1 MLNKGVIIA
10 IALASLA
17 AGYFVAQSSRPQ
29 VPVIDDSVIFVYP
42 QTRSLA
48 DVSLTDM
55 NGQSITPADFK
66 GDWWVLYFGFT
77 FCPDACPMALA
88 NMKQIKTRLPE
99 NTNIKFGLIS
109 VDPQRDT
116 PERLKEYVTFFHPDF
131 YAATSDVDAIDALTA
146 SVNVVYAIS
155 GDQSK
160 DDYSVDH
167 SNFMVLLNPEG
178 QHAGIISSP
187 HDPEKIAAELT
198 KLAAS

>member
-1 MLNKGVIIA
+1 MLNKGIIIA
-10 IALASLA
+10 IALASMA
-17 AGYFVAQSSRPQ
+17 AGYFVAQSSQPDT
-29 VPVIDDSVIFVYP
+29 PAIDDSVIFVYP
-42 QTRSLA
+42 QTRKLA
-48 DVSLTDM
+48 EVSLTDM
-55 NGQSITPADFK
+55 HGQSITPADFK
-66 GDWWVLYFGFT
+66 DDWWVLYFGFT

-99 NTNIKFGLIS
+99 NANIKFGLIS

-116 PERLKEYVTFFHPDF
+116 PDRLKEYVTFFHPEF

-178 QHAGIISSP
+178 KHAGIISSP

>member
-17 AGYFVAQSSRPQ
+17 AGYFVSQSNRPQ
-29 VPVIDDSVIFVYP
+29 TPLIDDSIIFVYP

-88 NMKQIKTRLPE
+88 NMKQIKNRLPE
-99 NTNIKFGLIS
+99 NVEVKFGLIS

-116 PERLKEYVTFFHPDF
+116 PERLNEYVTFFHPDF
-131 YAATSDVDAIDALTA
+131 YAATGTSEAIDALTA
-146 SVNVVYAIS
+146 SINVVYAIS
-155 GDQSK
+155 GDTSS
-160 DDYSVDH
+160 DDYTVDH

-178 QHAGIISSP
+178 KHAGIISSP
-187 HDPEKIAAELT
+187 HDAEKIAIELS
-198 KLAAS
+198 KLTAN

>member
-1 MLNKGVIIA
+1 
-10 IALASLA
+10 
-17 AGYFVAQSSRPQ
+17 
-29 VPVIDDSVIFVYP
+29 
-42 QTRSLA
+42 
-48 DVSLTDM
+48 M

-116 PERLKEYVTFFHPDF
+116 PDRLKEYVTFFHPDF
-131 YAATSDVDAIDALTA
+131 YAATSNAEAIDALTA

-155 GDQSK
+155 GDQSC
-160 DDYSVDH
+160 
-167 SNFMVLLNPEG
+167 LLYTSPSPRDQRG
-178 QHAGIISSP
+178 SRMPSS
-187 HDPEKIAAELT
+187 A
-198 KLAAS
+198 

>member
-17 AGYFVAQSSRPQ
+17 AGYFVAQSSRPKT
-29 VPVIDDSVIFVYP
+29 PVIDDSVIFVYP

-48 DVSLTDM
+48 AVSLTDM
-55 NGQSITPADFK
+55 YGQSITPADFK

-116 PERLKEYVTFFHPDF
+116 PDRLKEYVTFFHPEF
-131 YAATSDVDAIDALTA
+131 YAATSDAEAIDALTA

-178 QHAGIISSP
+178 EHAGIISSP
-187 HDPEKIAAELT
+187 HDPEKIAVELS
-198 KLAAS
+198 KLTAS